1 MSRYDDPNWKH
12 DKEKDIWLWTNPT
25 LNESKPRFAN
35 GDTKPLDYKDRSVTE
50 ILGIWRHR

>member
-12 DKEKDIWLWTNPT
+12 DKEKDIWLWSNPT